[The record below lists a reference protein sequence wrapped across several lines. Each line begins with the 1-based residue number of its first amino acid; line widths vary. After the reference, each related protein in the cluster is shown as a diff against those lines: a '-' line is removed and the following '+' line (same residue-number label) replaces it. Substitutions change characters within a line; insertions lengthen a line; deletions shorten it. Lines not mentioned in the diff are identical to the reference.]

1 MLSYLTFAEKL
12 EYSFKTV
19 QCPATPTVT
28 LHRKDDLFQPRRRR
42 GAPLIADCRLRIS
55 DLELMNGFSIRTNR
69 NPQFN
74 RFSVHLRVLRV
85 SVVNKDQRGIRWT
98 FGALT
103 SATTRSPGWSANSSH
118 ACLVSK
124 ADSRKPQ
131 SRPIRII
138 GPSLVTERTV
148 AGR

>member
-1 MLSYLTFAEKL
+1 MRS
-12 EYSFKTV
+12 
-19 QCPATPTVT
+19 
-28 LHRKDDLFQPRRRR
+28 
-42 GAPLIADCRLRIS
+42 GAPAVHGNSYENTFSAVISSPYLHLLAGLDRRKRI
-55 DLELMNGFSIRTNR
+55 FIRYGE
-69 NPQFN
+69 PQAHGN
-74 RFSVHLRVLRV
+74 